1 MKPVSLFL
9 ISASL
14 LAVSMAPTFVAAQAT
29 TSDGKPNLQG
39 YWNNQ
44 AGAAPW
50 DIEPHPASF
59 QVPAGDGVIVDPPD
73 KRIPYQPWA
82 LAKRNEL
89 RDKFAF
95 QDPQAHCAPS
105 GVPRQTYTPFGFQIV
120 QPRGHVVILYE
131 AEHVHR
137 MIRTDG
143 SKHVPPSASLW
154 MGDSVGRWEG
164 NTLVVDTTNLNGK
177 TWLDMTGNFTSPAL
191 RVVERYTLVD
201 PNTIQYEATL
211 EDSTM
216 YTRPWKM
223 AFPLRRNTQQ
233 GYYLLEFACHEGER
247 DLQHYTDDTG
257 RPKEDRKP

>member
-1 MKPVSLFL
+1 MQGFWRGQGGGVENIEEHAGNGDVNAGSTWVVDTP
-9 ISASL
+9 
-14 LAVSMAPTFVAAQAT
+14 
-29 TSDGKPNLQG
+29 DGK
-39 YWNNQ
+39 
-44 AGAAPW
+44 
-50 DIEPHPASF
+50 
-59 QVPAGDGVIVDPPD
+59 V
-73 KRIPYQPWA
+73 PYQPWA
-82 LAKRNEL
+82 LERRNEL
-89 RDKFAF
+89 RDKYAF
-95 QDPQAHCAPS
+95 EDPQAHCAPS

-120 QPRGHVVILYE
+120 QPRGSVVILYE

-137 MIRTDG
+137 VIRTDG

-223 AFPLRRNTQQ
+223 AFQLRRNTQQ